1 MAQEPLKHIDTQS
14 MPTAELKAAWD
25 LILAKQFRDL
35 SLYAN
40 LMYVVGW
47 AILWLKQRKE
57 GPVIF
62 GETPDEAEFVELC
75 AKVLDWA
82 QENEEARPE
91 GSAIG
96 AWIVKAMLMAVI
108 SKLVRELA
116 KNGDLPDWLL
126 EIIESVKEQI
136 EAL

>member
-1 MAQEPLKHIDTQS
+1 MAQEPLKHIDTQN

-62 GETPDEAEFVELC
+62 GETPEEAEFVELC
-75 AKVLDWA
+75 AKVVDWA
-82 QENEEARPE
+82 DGNEVRPQ

-96 AWIVKAMLMAVI
+96 AWLVKAMVMALLN
-108 SKLVRELA
+108 KLIRELA
-116 KNGDLPDWLL
+116 ANGSLPDWLMEL
-126 EIIESVKEQI
+126 IENLKEQI